1 MNQTEQKLANK
12 TKMLAYWQN
21 EINSTGADKAA
32 IQQAIDRLNKEI
44 LVISGGIAPINLDI
58 ATSSPV
64 IASEA
69 KQNKINLTPDP
80 SPILRGEKEN
90 VSLKPLSN
98 LERGW
103 GEVNPNE
110 NHKADIE
117 IWKKLKE
124 RYDLILEPPSKES
137 YLMDNCQTFNAD
149 FIPKFFQESDER
161 MKVSNVKYE
170 RTAILKK
177 ADWILENW

>member
-21 EINSTGADKAA
+21 EINSKGADKAA

-44 LVISGGIAPINLDI
+44 LVISGGIAPQN
-58 ATSSPV
+58 PV

-69 KQNKINLTPDP
+69 KQTEINLTPDP

-110 NHKADIE
+110 SHKADIE
-117 IWKKLKE
+117 IWQKLKE
-124 RYDLILEPPSKES
+124 RFDLILEPPSKET

-161 MKVSNVKYE
+161 IKVSNVKYE

>member
-21 EINSTGADKAA
+21 EINSKGEDKAA
-32 IQQAIDRLNKEI
+32 IQSAIDRLNKEI
-44 LVISGGIAPINLDI
+44 LVISGGIAPQN
-58 ATSSPV
+58 PV

-69 KQNKINLTPDP
+69 KQSTHHWEDCHVAPLLAITELKQPSAVIASEAKQSLIN
-80 SPILRGEKEN
+80 
-90 VSLKPLSN
+90 
-98 LERGW
+98 

-110 NHKADIE
+110 SHKADIE
-117 IWKKLKE
+117 IWQKLKE
-124 RYDLILEPPSKES
+124 RFDLILEPPSKET
-137 YLMDNCQTFNAD
+137 YLMDNCQTFNSD